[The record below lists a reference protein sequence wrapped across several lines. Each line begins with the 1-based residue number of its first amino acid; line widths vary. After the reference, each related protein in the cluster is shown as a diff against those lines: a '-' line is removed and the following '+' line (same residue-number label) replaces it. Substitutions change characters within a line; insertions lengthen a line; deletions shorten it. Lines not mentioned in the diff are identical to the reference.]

1 MRTRTE
7 MRSLNEFYID
17 LIHSHIPCTF
27 VFYLARA
34 NTFRVKKKKTILI
47 YYYYYYLQFSFQF
60 WSSSFH
66 YFMSQMFNTIFYA
79 NIKILLYASMCG
91 EREVFVCFSRV
102 FLFACSSF
110 LYAYKSLVFIYRIC
124 YFSMYA
130 FGVQICINCALMT
143 FLTKNDN
150 LVQSYE

>member
-34 NTFRVKKKKTILI
+34 NTFRVKKKTILI

-66 YFMSQMFNTIFYA
+66 YFMSQMFNTIFYP

-102 FLFACSSF
+102 FSQRLDFFLVCFLSVAFFLFLSWF
-110 LYAYKSLVFIYRIC
+110 LRVPFFLSV
-124 YFSMYA
+124 
-130 FGVQICINCALMT
+130 GV
-143 FLTKNDN
+143 
-150 LVQSYE
+150 